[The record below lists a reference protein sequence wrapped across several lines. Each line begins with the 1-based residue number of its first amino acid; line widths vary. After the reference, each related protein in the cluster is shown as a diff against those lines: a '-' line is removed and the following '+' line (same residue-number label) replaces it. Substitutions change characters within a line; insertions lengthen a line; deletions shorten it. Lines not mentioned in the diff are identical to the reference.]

1 MFQVYKPIV
10 VDFLDETFLN
20 LWIER
25 DGSTPKST
33 RSPDITPPEFFLLDY
48 IKNRTYAM
56 PIIDC
61 DELMARMQASMVTVI
76 KDMLQNTWREVEYRS
91 DIFRA
96 TKGAHVEIY

>member
-1 MFQVYKPIV
+1 
-10 VDFLDETFLN
+10 
-20 LWIER
+20 
-25 DGSTPKST
+25 
-33 RSPDITPPEFFLLDY
+33 
-48 IKNRTYAM
+48 M